1 MNTHEE
7 QQLEV
12 ARQHL
17 AVSPDQQAR
26 LESIATDLKKQTPS
40 LFILIVD
47 RNGHILYFNGEG
59 PQQAGLVELAAL
71 LAGDLAA
78 SQEIARLTGAYQQ
91 HQLILRE
98 GQQQNSFLAEAGD
111 YLVMFM
117 QTSSEV
123 PLGWA
128 RLLIQEACAH
138 LAELELRVADP
149 GANGQPADAQGFRE
163 NLDQA
168 MDALWD

>member
-1 MNTHEE
+1 VNTHEE
-7 QQLEV
+7 QQVEV
-12 ARQHL
+12 ARQYL
-17 AVSPDQQAR
+17 AVTPEQQAHI
-26 LESIATDLKKQTPS
+26 ESIATNLKQQTPS

-47 RNGHILYFNGEG
+47 RNGHILYFNGDG
-59 PQQAGLVELAAL
+59 PPQAGLVELAAL

-91 HQLILRE
+91 QQLILRE
-98 GQQQNSFLAEAGD
+98 GQQQNSFLAEAGEH
-111 YLVMFM
+111 LVLFM

-128 RLLIQEACAH
+128 RLLIQEACMH
-138 LAELELRVADP
+138 LAGLELRVADP
-149 GANGQPADAQGFRE
+149 ASNGQALDSQSFRN
-163 NLDQA
+163 NLDKA